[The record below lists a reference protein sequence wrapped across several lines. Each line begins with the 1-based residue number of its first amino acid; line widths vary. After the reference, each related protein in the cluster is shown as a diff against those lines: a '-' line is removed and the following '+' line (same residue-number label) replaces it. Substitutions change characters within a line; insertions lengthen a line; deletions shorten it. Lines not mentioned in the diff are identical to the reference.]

1 MLNDLEL
8 LTCVSSIKV
17 VCVNAFIEYINAA
30 IRNNKIRFIMVKD
43 LKKYEF
49 VLICATK
56 VIINIH
62 NANFCR
68 GNATFVYN
76 NCRFCNLYVA
86 KRAHS
91 ISI

>member
-8 LTCVSSIKV
+8 FTCVSSIKV

-43 LKKYEF
+43 LKNKF

-62 NANFCR
+62 NANIYR
-68 GNATFVYN
+68 ENATYVYN
-76 NCRFCNLYVA
+76 NYCFCNLYVA
-86 KRAHS
+86 K
-91 ISI
+91 